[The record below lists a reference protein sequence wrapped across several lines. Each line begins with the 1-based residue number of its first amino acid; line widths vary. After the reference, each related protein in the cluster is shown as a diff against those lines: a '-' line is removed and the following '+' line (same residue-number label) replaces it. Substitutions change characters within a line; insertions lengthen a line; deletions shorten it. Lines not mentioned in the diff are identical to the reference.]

1 MLSIRVDPTEQIGS
15 KTLAIQCRIAWPSM
29 ARTARPSRYTA
40 LSRKVVSSSGK
51 ILIMAGSRVLGSG
64 LLDCENGRFEPDGL
78 WSVFF
83 DETELQV
90 QAQLLDRPAGLPGLL
105 GQDTSNEEEAL
116 EKEEVMRNRRSIFV
130 PQNAPFL
137 LQIHGRILLR
147 DLNRTK

>member
-1 MLSIRVDPTEQIGS
+1 
-15 KTLAIQCRIAWPSM
+15 
-29 ARTARPSRYTA
+29 
-40 LSRKVVSSSGK
+40 
-51 ILIMAGSRVLGSG
+51 MAGSRVVGSG
-64 LLDCENGRFEPDGL
+64 LLDCENGRFKPDGL